1 MFATARLVLGSE
13 PRPVVPASAIKREA
27 ESDRVYV
34 VTNGHAEERL
44 VALGLRDGDAF
55 AVISGLNAGERVIAP
70 LVPGLRDG
78 VGVTASAAGAGARQ
92 P

>member
-13 PRPVVPASAIKREA
+13 PRPVVPATAVKREA
-27 ESDRVYV
+27 ETDRVYV
-34 VTNGHAEERL
+34 VANGHAEERL
-44 VALGLRDGDAF
+44 VALGLRDGDGF
-55 AVISGLNAGERVIAP
+55 AVMSGLKAGDVVIAP

-78 VGVTASAAGAGARQ
+78 IGVTAPGSVAQQ